1 MSVRILAAA
10 AVLTFFAALLVV
22 MARPSTSAEVSHQ
35 TATVEID
42 FDALRAEAA
51 GALQALEQSRE
62 PRFVSANAD
71 AF

>member
-1 MSVRILAAA
+1 MSVRILAMA

-22 MARPSTSAEVSHQ
+22 MVRPSTSAEVPYE

-51 GALQALEQSRE
+51 AALRNLEQSRE
-62 PRFVSANAD
+62 PRFASAD
-71 AF
+71 AAEF

>member
-10 AVLTFFAALLVV
+10 AVLTIFAALLVV
-22 MARPSTSAEVSHQ
+22 MVRPSTSAEVPYE

-51 GALQALEQSRE
+51 AALQALEQSRE
-62 PRFVSANAD
+62 PRFTSANAD

>member
-10 AVLTFFAALLVV
+10 AVLTFFAALVVV

-35 TATVEID
+35 TAAVEID
-42 FDALRAEAA
+42 FDALHAEAA
-51 GALQALEQSRE
+51 GALRALEQSRE
-62 PRFVSANAD
+62 SRFVSADAD